1 MIFYHI
7 LKNTLKECLRQ
18 PIYFILLITAL
29 FLIGLFPS
37 LSIFAFNEQLKM
49 VVDSSLAIILFFG
62 LINAVLLS
70 SYIVYRDSVNGI
82 LLLIFSKPVSRSS
95 FILGKMAGIL
105 CALTIFVLICS
116 FGTLISLNIAVDQ
129 FNFNFK
135 YFYLYFGLLFLG
147 AAFGC
152 LRNYLSRRSFASS
165 AVISILILIF
175 LQFIYMH
182 FFSRT
187 GTMVNFRAYEL
198 NVVFA
203 LILIFFAIWI
213 FGAIAVLGAT
223 RLDMVSNL
231 IICFAIFMLGL
242 VSDYFF
248 LGLIG
253 SSYIFKIIYAMVPN
267 WQFFWMADALA
278 SSRIIP
284 ITYIL
289 WCLFYTSIYIIMC
302 GSFSVYLF
310 SKIEVAGTNDKK

>member
-70 SYIVYRDSVNGI
+70 SYIVYRDSLNGI
-82 LLLIFSKPVSRSS
+82 LLFIFSKPVSRSS

-129 FNFNFK
+129 FNFSFK
-135 YFYLYFGLLFLG
+135 YFYIYFGLLFLG
-147 AAFGC
+147 AAIGC
-152 LRNYLSRRSFASS
+152 LRNYLSRRSFSSS
-165 AVISILILIF
+165 AVISILILIA
-175 LQFIYMH
+175 LQFLYMH
-182 FFSRT
+182 FFT
-187 GTMVNFRAYEL
+187 KVGTYANFRIYEL

-231 IICFAIFMLGL
+231 IICFGIFMLGL

-248 LGLIG
+248 LGLAG
-253 SSYIFKIIYAMVPN
+253 TSYIFKIIYAIVPN

-278 SSRIIP
+278 SNRIIP
-284 ITYIL
+284 MNYL
-289 WCLFYTSIYIIMC
+289 FWSLFYTAVYIIMC
-302 GSFSVYLF
+302 SCFSIFSFA
-310 SKIEVAGTNDKK
+310 KIEVAGSSDKK